1 MDFTLHKGKSIYG
14 LFLLTHMGY
23 TLNSAWQN
31 RSLILSTNSTGYTG
45 KPPQRNIIVLS
56 RFWNWYHS
64 ATFLLGLMF
73 FISLFFIKKHPYLF
87 ATMLCIIIN
96 GIFIYHADAME
107 VARHCLIV
115 EIVISVVTMHTLVKM
130 LDVIKLPS

>member
-23 TLNSAWQN
+23 TLKSAWQN
-31 RSLILSTNSTGYTG
+31 RSLIFATNLTVA
-45 KPPQRNIIVLS
+45 KPPQKNIMILS
-56 RFWNWYHS
+56 RFWDLYHS

-73 FISLFFIKKHPYLF
+73 FISLFFIKKHPYLLV
-87 ATMLCIIIN
+87 TMLCIIIN

-107 VARHCLIV
+107 VFRHCLIV
-115 EIVISVVTMHTLVKM
+115 MIVIGTVTMHTLVKI
-130 LDVIKLPS
+130 LDIVKLPS